1 MASGQ
6 STGKRSLRRD
16 AGIIGL
22 LFASVTSV
30 IGSGWLFGPLQAA
43 QIAGPLSVWS
53 WIIGAGI
60 VLLIALCFSEL
71 GAMFPRSGA
80 LVHMSHASHGAGLG
94 RIWAW
99 LLYLSYA
106 AIPAVE
112 AEGVVTYANNYL
124 PYFIRP
130 HTNGML
136 SVTGFIA
143 CAILL
148 GVFCI
153 INLLT
158 IRALLNINSAM
169 TWFKIGVPIL
179 TIVIFFIATAS
190 HGHTDPGIWH
200 AAPGTYKTIGMFTA
214 IPTAGIVFSYL
225 GFRTAIDLGGESKNP
240 GRNIPIA
247 VIGSVVLCA
256 AIYILL
262 QVVFIKALQPQDLAK
277 GWANLA
283 FTGSAGPFAGLAAIL
298 GVSWLATLLYIDSF
312 ISPSGTGLMYT
323 TAGARVLFAAGE
335 TNSGPKLLT
344 KLTGGT
350 QVPWVG
356 ILIMWIVGILFIL
369 PFPAWQLM
377 VGYITSVTVL
387 TYGLGPITLMILRR
401 SRPEID
407 RKFKLWI
414 PNILAPLAFIFSDL
428 IIYWTGFAND
438 NVMFIILVGG
448 FVAYAIY
455 YHLIAKNDPSQFGWK
470 GISWLLPWFG
480 GLWILSYLSNLGGGI
495 GVLAFWP
502 GVIIVTIWSIFVMWL
517 ALRLALPSAE
527 TKQIMD
533 ELEQTL

>member
-1 MASGQ
+1 MAYGQ

-53 WIIGAGI
+53 WIIGAVI

-124 PYFIRP
+124 PYFIKP

-136 SVTGFIA
+136 SLTGYIV

-158 IRALLNINSAM
+158 IKALLNINSAM

-179 TIVIFFIATAS
+179 TIVIFFIGTAS
-190 HGHTDPGIWH
+190 TAHWGVWH
-200 AAPGTYKTIGMFTA
+200 AAPHSYQHIGMFTA

-240 GRNIPIA
+240 GRYIPIA
-247 VIGSVVLCA
+247 VIGSVLISA

-262 QVVFIKALQPQDLAK
+262 QIVFIKALQPQDLAK

-298 GVSWLATLLYIDSF
+298 GVSWLATLLYVDSF
-312 ISPSGTGLMYT
+312 VSPSGTGLMYT

-335 TNSGPKLLT
+335 TKSGPKALTLLT
-344 KLTGGT
+344 SAT

-401 SRPEID
+401 SRPD
-407 RKFKLWI
+407 VNRQFNLWS
-414 PNILAPLAFIFSDL
+414 PNILAPLAFICSDL
-428 IIYWTGFAND
+428 IIFWTGFANN

-448 FVAYAIY
+448 FIAYAIY
-455 YHLIAKNDPSQFGWK
+455 YHFIAKSDPAQFGWK
-470 GISWLLPWFG
+470 GISWLVPWFG
-480 GLWILSYLSNLGGGI
+480 GLWILSYLSDLGNGI
-495 GVLAFWP
+495 GLIKFWP
-502 GVIIVTIWSIFVMWL
+502 GVIIVTIWSIFVLWL
-517 ALRLALPSAE
+517 ALRLALPAAE
-527 TKQIMD
+527 TKVIMD
-533 ELEQTL
+533 ELENTL